1 MLLSFNLSSELVV
14 MMTML
19 MVPFVGIGLSMV
31 IGIMQ
36 ILVLWMFFMLLF

>member
-19 MVPFVGIGLSMV
+19 MVPFVSIGLSMV